1 MLLWRRAL
9 AAHDGLRRQQ
19 PGARALPRTVLGW
32 LRQMECRVML
42 AWGDAD
48 PGLDAARGA
57 FGPRLARLRRVP
69 GVETAVLP
77 GTQHIVNGPGSQ
89 AQIMALAATYLVQ
102 PSLQVQRSNPSP
114 HHARAP

>member
-1 MLLWRRAL
+1 
-9 AAHDGLRRQQ
+9 
-19 PGARALPRTVLGW
+19 
-32 LRQMECRVML
+32 ML

-89 AQIMALAATYLVQ
+89 AQIMALAAAFLLPDQ
-102 PSLQVQRSNPSP
+102 P
-114 HHARAP
+114 RAFQDGS